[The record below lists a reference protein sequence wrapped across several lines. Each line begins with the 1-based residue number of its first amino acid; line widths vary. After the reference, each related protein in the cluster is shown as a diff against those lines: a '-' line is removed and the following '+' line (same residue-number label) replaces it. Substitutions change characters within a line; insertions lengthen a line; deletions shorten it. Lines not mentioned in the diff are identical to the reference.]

1 LLNSLF
7 NYLQRKGYFSTCQT
21 RFIQFR
27 VAGILYI
34 CHQIKSKMV
43 MTKFLRNSFALLVI
57 SLFTLT
63 VSCSKDDDDN
73 DPVAS
78 FTWEL
83 TSNPGEVVFNNT
95 STNADIYNWSF
106 GNGKSSTVVSP
117 THVYEQNDSFIVT
130 LTATGKGMTVSVKDT
145 VLVDNMP

>member
-1 LLNSLF
+1 MKTF
-7 NYLQRKGYFSTCQT
+7 FK
-21 RFIQFR
+21 
-27 VAGILYI
+27 
-34 CHQIKSKMV
+34 
-43 MTKFLRNSFALLVI
+43 NSFTLLAI
-57 SLFTLT
+57 SLFVLV
-63 VSCSKDDDDN
+63 VSCSKDDEDN

-83 TSNPGEVVFNNT
+83 TANPGEVVFNNT

-117 THVYEQNDSFIVT
+117 THIYEQNDSFIVT

-145 VLVDNMP
+145 VLVDNIP